1 MNIRFLETFVLLA
14 RIGSVRRVAELVH
27 ASPGAVS
34 MRIRGLES
42 DLGVTLFHWD
52 RKTLQITDAGARLLR
67 HAEAVIEATRTLE
80 RAARSDDAIGC
91 RLRVGVLETAVHTFL
106 PEFVKAM
113 GASLPHIEL
122 DLTVD
127 LSTHLSEQMMRRDLD
142 LIVRTGSGVDPQFAV
157 VENLLEVPVH
167 WIARRGLVPRKDGL
181 HKALGKQLLT
191 QMRGTGPYEQAVAMA
206 QQLAVQSGMVSSDL
220 RISGS
225 PSLAALVSL
234 VREGLGVAI
243 MHGMLVAPQLASGE
257 LVELELPTPPSFRIT
272 TWYPK
277 SPPPGVTD
285 TAQVLRRVC
294 KSYCKRVSPH
304 LARYIG

>member
-1 MNIRFLETFVLLA
+1 MNTRFLETFVLLA

-52 RKTLQITDAGARLLR
+52 RKTLQITEDGARLLR

-80 RAARSDDAIGC
+80 RAARSGTAPGC
-91 RLRVGVLETAVHTFL
+91 RIRVGVLETAVHTVL

-113 GASLPHIEL
+113 GTSLPHVEL

-127 LSTHLSEQMMRRDLD
+127 LSTHLSEQMMRRELD
-142 LIVRTGSGVDPQFAV
+142 LILRTESSVDPQFAV
-157 VENLLEVPVH
+157 VESLLEVPVH

-181 HKALGKQLLT
+181 HKVLGKQLLT
-191 QMRGTGPYEQAVAMA
+191 QMRGTVPYEQAVAMA
-206 QQLAVQSGMVSSDL
+206 QHLAAQNGLASSDL

-243 MHGMLVAPQLASGE
+243 MHGMLVAPQLDSGE
-257 LVELELPTPPSFRIT
+257 LVELDLPTPPSFRIT
-272 TWYPK
+272 AWYPK
-277 SPPPGVTD
+277 NPAPGVID
-285 TAQVLRRVC
+285 AAQVLRRVC
-294 KSYCKRVSPH
+294 KAYCRRTNPGLV
-304 LARYIG
+304 RYIG

>member
-1 MNIRFLETFVLLA
+1 MTHWTRPARTSWRNSVGWVQCVMGEPLLNGDASQCKKQQATGPLRNCAQPPPGKLNSHRSPRSLPMNIRFLESFVLLA

-191 QMRGTGPYEQAVAMA
+191 QMRDRKSTRLNSSHSQISYAVFC
-206 QQLAVQSGMVSSDL
+206 LKKK
-220 RISGS
+220 
-225 PSLAALVSL
+225 
-234 VREGLGVAI
+234 
-243 MHGMLVAPQLASGE
+243 
-257 LVELELPTPPSFRIT
+257 
-272 TWYPK
+272 K
-277 SPPPGVTD
+277 SKI
-285 TAQVLRRVC
+285 R
-294 KSYCKRVSPH
+294 
-304 LARYIG
+304 